1 LGNWGEIDTHGRR
14 QIELSLKHGWRLL
27 SPYPMGEKHIW
38 VITEAD
44 RSVTTVLLPEE
55 FR

>member
-1 LGNWGEIDTHGRR
+1 MPEGER
-14 QIELSLKHGWRLL
+14 QENDAAVREGSQLHSAYQGKNGCRF
-27 SPYPMGEKHIW
+27 W

-55 FR
+55 H